1 MRDSMNDP
9 GITVVGSYKVG
20 FTFRAA
26 RLPVRGETLL
36 GDTFNAALSVALAEG
51 KSLIAAAEFACRA
64 GAIAVTNRRGH
75 PGLAEARRAR
85 NRLATPVGHVIRW
98 YDLSV
103 RPRSNAAPW
112 PSGFPARGK

>member
-51 KSLIAAAEFACRA
+51 KSLIAAAEFAC
-64 GAIAVTNRRGH
+64 
-75 PGLAEARRAR
+75 LADALRAR